1 MTESLEFEHWSRA
14 EGSLALDVTSRGYN
28 REAVYRTHRVLST
41 SHDIMVKGSRGE
53 SRSQIKSA
61 KALRLPKCMYIPT
74 SVLERNN
81 RSHQHLLKTLGQIS
95 SPFQIQGPSTRIFC
109 RLRAHFGLE
118 RCAILNQTRR
128 LS

>member
-1 MTESLEFEHWSRA
+1 MWFGLSVWSHIGSGNSASYPAVTVCTEMTESLEAEHWSRA
-14 EGSLALDVTSRGYN
+14 EGSLALDFTSRGYN

-95 SPFQIQGPSTRIFC
+95 SPFQ
-109 RLRAHFGLE
+109 
-118 RCAILNQTRR
+118 
-128 LS
+128 